1 MRRVA
6 LQPRSGW
13 ESIVE
18 AQGFAFHTRE
28 TCSYWDESAA
38 YALTARDVEILE
50 KATEEL
56 QQLCLRAAQYI
67 IDEELFREMRIPDA
81 AVPLIRDS
89 WAQETP
95 SVYGRLDLAYDEV
108 HPPKLLE
115 YNAQTPTA
123 LVEASA
129 IQWLWKESVVPDK
142 DQFNSLEPK
151 LIAQW
156 RECLPCMDRHL
167 HVSSLDNLEDRTT
180 VEYLGSL
187 ASEAGF
193 QTEYIDIERIGWLN
207 GRFVDERERPIK
219 SLFALYP

>member
-95 SVYGRLDLAYDEV
+95 SVYGRLDLAYDGV